1 MSAITIID
9 RALGPDD
16 VRRYKTH
23 WKILVKSHQHN
34 DTIDLSKAVITINTT
49 KTIKSVG
56 NLSLSL
62 VADRNY
68 LNYVFP
74 NDYINAYCDKGDG
87 QGWTRVFFGFVD
99 NITEIDRVDAT
110 GKSTTMYTLV
120 CSDFQKAFERTQ
132 IYFNPHIAAR
142 SDFDGDF
149 IGTTNLGGA
158 ALRTR
163 GLLAHGSPADVVV
176 NVILLLL
183 GFGGQFLLPS
193 SFNPRNL
200 GQIRAQRAEFA
211 LGLLSEDIRR
221 QVLDLGGYQAFLDRI
236 KTQEGFDDS
245 VTTDELLHSDP
256 ESPLASDVQR
266 HDRQRFSLAARRAL
280 DGRGPN
286 DTGGN
291 GLPLNGG
298 EAFSIL
304 NTTVSGAPPTLLDII
319 DLSTFV
325 ERNAIDGYFAEL
337 SIWERQDS
345 VWSFI
350 TSISN
355 EIVNELFLDLRPLSR
370 EGGLTVG
377 TDFSRELDELGGN
390 ENSHGGVNGILHQPA
405 LIMREYPFS
414 TIDRIDAQNVPITV
428 VQSSTSATSFTGN
441 TVGNLGTVIFG
452 AIFSDRPNQP
462 GRHVVTIPSISVQAR
477 SNGTSAET
485 AQKHLDVAVVYNKEI
500 ITSSL
505 SRSDTDHFN
514 LIEMVSENA
523 MSGEASRFYMRDLSP
538 LITPVAIVRHGL
550 RKRTLSTRCARG
562 GLDVANRVT
571 QVTEPE
577 QTPAQ
582 AATAEEIVTV
592 RGLPP
597 SGRGGYV
604 REAFESYLS
613 SGSFAAINSVRTD
626 APAKVAEAQALGL
639 EVWLYAGPDHFL
651 PRSEVISDR
660 EHSWETTLS
669 RQLDLCA
676 STGAVGIIAD
686 PERNWEGHRAE
697 AQELGRALKQASST
711 VRVGITS
718 FPTWPWVD
726 ALAAECAGHVWG
738 SPQIYG
744 RLQQGSATFAR
755 WYAAWANA
763 FGAAR
768 VIPSIAGWVA
778 ADLHSTP
785 EGFAEYLA
793 SLPVSTGCIVW
804 DEVGSPPAYISSALS
819 SYAPLIRNA
828 TDVTSLP
835 VALLNEGPRF
845 SQGWVDPTSQWW
857 YRLVSAANGRRVN
870 NREANPQI
878 AEGTVYWRFHNGVD
892 IVGPLRTPVRAV
904 RAGFVCMA
912 LPEDTSSGHAPGYGN
927 CVYIY
932 HPQDD
937 MYTLYAH
944 LDSFAEIITPVSR
957 SRRLRAHQ
965 SRRLHSRG
973 QFTEVA
979 VVAGDVIGYLGASET
994 NDPHLH
1000 FEVNVVRNGRSFSSM
1015 FDRELLSPD
1024 RFKTDADIPAG
1035 TPSSSAVASP
1045 VRPPNPSETST
1056 ISQDPIRVFR
1066 DRFNLNLPLGSSRTG
1081 SGADAPVDED
1091 AVSPSEDG
1099 GEDADLPTTVPV
1111 PVEEEEVTQTEQ
1123 LFSHVDTAMTRR
1135 QLARWTLLHDHW
1147 YQHNIEYV
1155 SGNIEMRGAPEIR
1168 AGYRLDLPD
1177 RNMSFYVESVS
1188 HTWNVDQHMSTNL
1201 QVTRGQP
1208 TNPHPVYVCPALEG
1222 FGASETQRRVNSRL
1236 GAFFMCPD
1244 SVAVRRA
1251 LAVRRGTQIVPSQAR
1266 TSASYNATDLGEQRD
1281 NYNETLI
1288 DAVTGDSDPNF
1299 TAELREAEARALG
1312 ITSTNN
1318 TATGFS
1324 TNPTSNSTDSA
1335 RLATIRDRT

>member
-9 RALGPDD
+9 RALGPDG
-16 VRRYKTH
+16 VRRYKTR

-34 DTIDLSKAVITINTT
+34 NTIDLSKALITVNTT
-49 KTIKSVG
+49 KTTKSVG
-56 NLSLSL
+56 NLSVSL

-74 NDYINAYCDKGDG
+74 NDYISAYCDKGDG
-87 QGWTRVFFGFVD
+87 QGWTRVHFGFVD
-99 NITEIDRVDAT
+99 NITEIDRVDAA
-110 GKSTTMYTLV
+110 GKPTTLYTLV

-132 IYFNPHIAAR
+132 IYFNPHVAAR

-149 IGTTNLGGA
+149 IGTTNMGGA

-176 NVILLLL
+176 NVILLLM
-183 GFGGQFLLPS
+183 GFGGQFILPA
-193 SFNPRNL
+193 SFVPRNL
-200 GQIRAQRAEFA
+200 SQVRAQRAEFA

-221 QVLDLGGYQAFLDRI
+221 QVLDLGGYQAFLDQI
-236 KTQEGFDDS
+236 KTQAGFDDTVS
-245 VTTDELLHSDP
+245 TDQLLRTDP
-256 ESPLASDVQR
+256 ESPLAGDVQR
-266 HDRQRFSLAARRAL
+266 HDRQRFSLAAQRAL

-298 EAFSIL
+298 EAFLIL
-304 NTTVSGAPPTLLDII
+304 NTTVSSAPPTLLDII

-350 TSISN
+350 NSISN

-370 EGGLTVG
+370 DGGLTVG

-390 ENSHGGVNGILHQPA
+390 EADVGVNGICHVPA

-441 TVGNLGTVIFG
+441 TIGNLGTVIFG
-452 AIFSDRPNQP
+452 AIFSDRPNEP
-462 GRHVVTIPSISVQAR
+462 GRHVVTIPSISVQSRA
-477 SNGTSAET
+477 NGTSPDT
-485 AQKHLDVAVVYNKEI
+485 AQKHLDVAVVHNSEI
-500 ITSSL
+500 ITSTL

-562 GLDVANRVT
+562 GLDLANRVT
-571 QVTEPE
+571 NVSG
-577 QTPAQ
+577 
-582 AATAEEIVTV
+582 AEELEDYFRAEAPESVVV

-597 SGRGGYV
+597 TGRGGYG
-604 REAFESYLS
+604 REELESYLS
-613 SGSFAAINSVRTD
+613 TFVAINGIRND
-626 APAKVAEAQALGL
+626 APEKAEEARARGL
-639 EVWLYAGPDHFL
+639 EVWLYAGPDHWL
-651 PRSEVISDR
+651 PRDQVTDPR
-660 EHSWETTLS
+660 EHDWATTLQ
-669 RQLDLCA
+669 RQIDLCL
-676 STGAVGIIAD
+676 SIGAVGIIAD
-686 PERNWEGHRAE
+686 PERNWEGKRAE
-697 AQELGRALKQASST
+697 AQELGRALKQASSR
-711 VRVGITS
+711 VRVGFTS
-718 FPTWPWVD
+718 FPTWPWVES
-726 ALAAECAGHVWG
+726 LAAECVGYVWG

-744 RLQQGSATFAR
+744 RLQQGADTFAR
-755 WYAAWANA
+755 WYRPWADA

-778 ADLHSTP
+778 SELHSTP
-785 EGFAEYLA
+785 EGYAQYLA
-793 SLPVSTGCIVW
+793 TLPVSTGCIVW
-804 DEVGSPPAYISSALS
+804 DESGTPPSFIVSALS
-819 SYAPLIRNA
+819 EYEPVLRNA
-828 TDVTSLP
+828 TEVTSLP
-835 VALLNEGPRF
+835 VSLLNEGSRF
-845 SQGWVDPTSQWW
+845 TQGWVDPQSQWW
-857 YRLVSAANGRRVN
+857 YRLVSAANGRHVN
-870 NREANPQI
+870 NLENNPQI
-878 AEGTVYWRFHNGVD
+878 AEGVNYWRFHNGVD
-892 IVGPLRTPVRAV
+892 IVGPLRTPVRAI

-912 LPEDTSSGHAPGYGN
+912 LPEDSHEGEAPGYGN

-932 HPQDD
+932 HPQDN
-937 MYTLYAH
+937 MYSLYAH
-944 LDSFAEIITPVSR
+944 LDSFAEAVAPVSR
-957 SRRLRAHQ
+957 ARTLRAHQ
-965 SRRLHSRG
+965 SRRLNQRG

-979 VVAGDVIGYLGASET
+979 VVAGDVIGYLGGSATSA
-994 NDPHLH
+994 PHLH
-1000 FEVNVVRNGRSFSSM
+1000 FEINVLRNGRSFSSQY
-1015 FDRELLSPD
+1015 DRSTRTPD
-1024 RFKTDADIPAG
+1024 RFKQTTDIPAG
-1035 TPSSSAVASP
+1035 TPEVSGTPSP
-1045 VRPPNPSETST
+1045 TRPSNPSQTST
-1056 ISQDPIRVFR
+1056 ISQDPIQVFA
-1066 DRFNLNLPLGSSRTG
+1066 DRFALTLPLGSSRTG
-1081 SGADAPVDED
+1081 GGTEVDEEL
-1091 AVSPSEDG
+1091 VTPSDDG
-1099 GEDADLPTTVPV
+1099 GEDANLPATPPV
-1111 PVEEEEVTQTEQ
+1111 PVEEEEVTQTTQ
-1123 LFSHVDTAMTRR
+1123 TYTHVDTAITRR

-1188 HTWNVDQHMSTNL
+1188 HTWNVDQHMTTNL

-1208 TNPHPVYVCPALEG
+1208 TNPHPVYVLPPLEG
-1222 FGASETQRRVNSRL
+1222 FEATETQRRVNSRL

-1244 SVAVRRA
+1244 PVAVRRA
-1251 LAVRRGTQIVPSQAR
+1251 LTVRKGTQVVPAQAR
-1266 TSASYNATDLGEQRD
+1266 VSAAYNETDFGERRD

-1288 DAVTGDSDPNF
+1288 DAVTGTSDPNF
-1299 TAELREAEARALG
+1299 AAELREAEARSLG
-1312 ITSTNN
+1312 ITSANN
-1318 TATGFS
+1318 SSSGFS
-1324 TNPTSNSTDSA
+1324 TNPASNSTYSDALA
-1335 RLATIRDRT
+1335 RVRRDGI